1 MNRRT
6 LILLLGAASVGLLWG
21 GDQLFRNL
29 YEGPKA
35 KLENQIEKLDRDL
48 RKAEDAEIDAKIES
62 KKLAFLKEFSLPY
75 DPELAKSAYQ
85 DWLLNLVKAHEM
97 ENASVDASQP
107 RAMAVKGRVRKGNR
121 LVARAFQFG
130 VRAKTDLSH
139 LTAFL
144 YDFYRAGHLHKITSL
159 ALNPVAGGRAIDLN
173 LSIEALALEAT
184 DREDTLS
191 QLAWNRLNEG
201 ELEEYLGLARRNIFA
216 RGLSKS
222 LGRVTL
228 TGVTYDRSATAQ
240 AWFSLGPGL
249 GTQIVE
255 AGKELAVETQRLP
268 VVEIEVERVQVE
280 VSGEKIWLEMGQSLG
295 QKLAKAESDVAT
307 KQ

>member
-1 MNRRT
+1 M
-6 LILLLGAASVGLLWG
+6 
-21 GDQLFRNL
+21 
-29 YEGPKA
+29 
-35 KLENQIEKLDRDL
+35 
-48 RKAEDAEIDAKIES
+48 
-62 KKLAFLKEFSLPY
+62 
-75 DPELAKSAYQ
+75 
-85 DWLLNLVKAHEM
+85 
-97 ENASVDASQP
+97 
-107 RAMAVKGRVRKGNR
+107 
-121 LVARAFQFG
+121 VARAFQFG

-184 DREDTLS
+184 DREDALS

-280 VSGEKIWLEMGQSLG
+280 VSGEKIWLEMGQV
-295 QKLAKAESDVAT
+295 LARNLPRQILMWPPSSGVQRCSACLDAIGHVFYHPPR
-307 KQ
+307 